1 MEAEVWSLCD
11 RSMVALEPWAA
22 AGFRCAAVD
31 IEAPSRPPPP
41 GVEHL
46 QADILDLRGLP
57 GARFVLGWPPCTH
70 LARSG
75 ARWWPL
81 KGDAALAE
89 ALALVS
95 QVRVLAGDVPL
106 VVENPIGR
114 LSTHWRKPDTIV
126 HPYQFAHH
134 GPDPA
139 ADAYTKR
146 TCLWLENGAR
156 PPVLAAWEG
165 PLDALRIRD
174 TPGVPRKQR
183 AEFRSQTPPGLAH
196 GLFLGNQRLVR

>member
-139 ADAYTKR
+139 ADGIALAQSRAYFR
-146 TCLWLENGAR
+146 QIGAVVE
-156 PPVLAAWEG
+156 PEQEG
-165 PLDALRIRD
+165 GQFEIP
-174 TPGVPRKQR
+174 K
-183 AEFRSQTPPGLAH
+183 AEGAVIEIDQADRVVIH
-196 GLFLGNQRLVR
+196 